1 MSSFSIN
8 ITHNPN
14 LEDLKDSFGIF
25 LYRATRIPPHL
36 GWFINGKI
44 YDITTVG
51 PTLGL
56 DLTSFYQTSLK
67 RKMEV
72 VFIALDEVKF
82 TNLFDLEEKIEVSVR
97 KHEMVSETKSC
108 LAPILEVL
116 QEISSVDCN
125 QVQFFFDLYPVLQN
139 KQFIKFSSQLGLD
152 KKLSDNQL
160 ELKTYTQDDIRD
172 CIAAIER
179 KSNLVC

>member
-14 LEDLKDSFGIF
+14 LEELKDSFGIF

-56 DLTSFYQTSLK
+56 DLASFYQTSVK

-72 VFIALDEVKF
+72 VFIALDEVKL
-82 TNLFDLEEKIEVSVR
+82 TNLVDLETKIETSVR

-116 QEISSVDCN
+116 EEISSIN
-125 QVQFFFDLYPVLQN
+125 SSQIQFFFDLYPFLMSNQL
-139 KQFIKFSSQLGLD
+139 IKFSSQLGLD
-152 KKLSDNQL
+152 NKLIEGKL
-160 ELKTYTQDDIRD
+160 ALKTYTQEDIKD

-179 KSNLVC
+179 KSNLVY